1 MITSFGDKETEKVWN
16 KRFSSKL
23 PPDIQQ
29 GALNKLRRINAAS
42 SWIDLDVPRGNGL
55 EKLKGDRA
63 GQISIHI
70 NDQWRICFYFKDGEA
85 TEVSI
90 TDYH

>member
-1 MITSFGDKETEKVWN
+1 MIKSFGDKETEKVWN

-55 EKLKGDRA
+55 EKLKGDRT

>member
-1 MITSFGDKETEKVWN
+1 
-16 KRFSSKL
+16 
-23 PPDIQQ
+23 
-29 GALNKLRRINAAS
+29 
-42 SWIDLDVPRGNGL
+42 L